1 MAAKS
6 DGPATTLLIPVS
18 WGEFFDKI
26 SILEIKKENVLNG
39 SAKNNIVEELELLT
53 NLLSD
58 NILNDTQLNGFRV
71 KLKAINQKLWN
82 IEDEIRVN
90 EAKKDFG
97 KKFIWLAR
105 STYLNNDR
113 RASIK
118 RQINDT
124 LNSAI
129 VEEKIY

>member
-26 SILEIKKENVLNG
+26 SILEIKKENVLDG
-39 SAKNNIVEELELLT
+39 SAKNNIVVELELLT
-53 NLLSD
+53 NFLSADVLSD
-58 NILNDTQLNGFRV
+58 VRLNNLRV

-90 EAKKDFG
+90 EAKKDFSE
-97 KKFIWLAR
+97 KFIWLAR
-105 STYLNNDR
+105 STYINNDI

-118 RQINDT
+118 RQINEA

>member
-26 SILEIKKENVLNG
+26 SILEIKKENVLDG
-39 SAKNNIVEELELLT
+39 SAKNNIVVELELLT
-53 NLLSD
+53 NFLSADVLSD
-58 NILNDTQLNGFRV
+58 VKLNNLRV

-90 EAKKDFG
+90 EAKKDFSE
-97 KKFIWLAR
+97 KFIWLAR
-105 STYLNNDR
+105 STYINNDI

-118 RQINDT
+118 RQINET

>member
-6 DGPATTLLIPVS
+6 DRPATTLLIPVS
-18 WGEFFDKI
+18 CGEFFDKI
-26 SILEIKKENVLNG
+26 SILEIKKENVLDG
-39 SAKNNIVEELELLT
+39 SAKNNIVVELELLT
-53 NLLSD
+53 NFLSADILSD
-58 NILNDTQLNGFRV
+58 VKLNNLRV

-97 KKFIWLAR
+97 EKFIWLAR
-105 STYLNNDR
+105 STYINNDR

-118 RQINDT
+118 RQINET

>member
-26 SILEIKKENVLNG
+26 SILEIKKENVFDG
-39 SAKNNIVEELELLT
+39 SAKNNIVVELELLT
-53 NLLSD
+53 NFLSADTLSD
-58 NILNDTQLNGFRV
+58 VKLNNLRV

-97 KKFIWLAR
+97 EKFIWLAR
-105 STYLNNDR
+105 STYINNDK

-118 RQINDT
+118 RQINET
-124 LNSAI
+124 LNSEI

>member
-1 MAAKS
+1 MANSS
-6 DGPATTLLIPVS
+6 DGPPTTPLIPVS

-53 NLLSD
+53 NFLSD
-58 NILNDTQLNGFRV
+58 DILNDTQLNGFRV
-71 KLKAINQKLWN
+71 KLKAINQKIWN

>member
-18 WGEFFDKI
+18 CGEFFDKI
-26 SILEIKKENVLNG
+26 SILEIKKENVLDG
-39 SAKNNIVEELELLT
+39 SAKNNIVVELELLT
-53 NLLSD
+53 NFLSADILSD
-58 NILNDTQLNGFRV
+58 VKLNNLRV

-82 IEDEIRVN
+82 IEDQIRVN

-97 KKFIWLAR
+97 EKFIWLAR
-105 STYLNNDR
+105 NTYINNDR

-118 RQINDT
+118 RKINET

>member
-1 MAAKS
+1 MATKS

-26 SILEIKKENVLNG
+26 SILELKKENVRDG
-39 SAKNNIVEELELLT
+39 SAKNNIVVELELLT
-53 NLLSD
+53 NFLSADILSD
-58 NILNDTQLNGFRV
+58 VKLNNLRV

-82 IEDEIRVN
+82 IEDEIRIN

-97 KKFIWLAR
+97 EKFIWLAR
-105 STYLNNDR
+105 RTYINNDR

-118 RQINDT
+118 RQINET

>member
-26 SILEIKKENVLNG
+26 SILELKKENVRDG
-39 SAKNNIVEELELLT
+39 SAKNNIVVELELLT
-53 NLLSD
+53 NFLSADILSD
-58 NILNDTQLNGFRV
+58 VKLNNLRI

-82 IEDEIRVN
+82 IEDQIRVN

-97 KKFIWLAR
+97 ETFIWLAR
-105 STYLNNDR
+105 STYINNDR

-118 RQINDT
+118 RQINKI

>member
-6 DGPATTLLIPVS
+6 DGPATTPLIPVS

-26 SILEIKKENVLNG
+26 SILEIKKNVLDG
-39 SAKNNIVEELELLT
+39 SAKNNIVVELELLT
-53 NLLSD
+53 NFLSADILSD
-58 NILNDTQLNGFRV
+58 VKLNNLRV

-82 IEDEIRVN
+82 IEDEIRIN

-97 KKFIWLAR
+97 EKFIWLAR
-105 STYLNNDR
+105 NTYINNNR
-113 RASIK
+113 RAAIK
-118 RQINDT
+118 RQINET

>member
-26 SILEIKKENVLNG
+26 SILEIKKEKVLDG
-39 SAKNNIVEELELLT
+39 SAKNNIVVELELL
-53 NLLSD
+53 NNFLSADVLSD
-58 NILNDTQLNGFRV
+58 VKLNNLRV

-90 EAKKDFG
+90 EAKKDFSE
-97 KKFIWLAR
+97 KFIWLAR
-105 STYLNNDR
+105 STYINNDI

-118 RQINDT
+118 RQINEA

>member
-18 WGEFFDKI
+18 CGEFFDKI
-26 SILEIKKENVLNG
+26 SILEIKKENVLDG
-39 SAKNNIVEELELLT
+39 SAKNNIVVELELLT
-53 NLLSD
+53 NFLSADILSD
-58 NILNDTQLNGFRV
+58 VKQNNLRV

-82 IEDEIRVN
+82 IEDQIRVN

-97 KKFIWLAR
+97 EKFIWLAR
-105 STYLNNDR
+105 STYINNDR

-118 RQINDT
+118 RQINET

>member
-6 DGPATTLLIPVS
+6 DGPATTFLIPVS

-26 SILEIKKENVLNG
+26 SILEIKKENVLDG
-39 SAKNNIVEELELLT
+39 SAKNNIVVELELLT
-53 NLLSD
+53 NFLSADILSD
-58 NILNDTQLNGFRV
+58 VKLNNLRV

-97 KKFIWLAR
+97 EKFIWLAR
-105 STYLNNDR
+105 STYINNDR

-118 RQINDT
+118 RQINET